1 MVTKEEL
8 KKALIDIGVEP
19 GMTLEVH
26 SSLSSFGELE
36 GGAMTV
42 IDTLKELVT
51 EQGSIFMP
59 ALRLSKELP
68 LTEQDK
74 EMGITVKIKV
84 LKADA
89 DRTAMGI
96 VADTFRKMPDTFC
109 GDDTIST
116 AGWGLYG
123 KKAVS
128 SGLDYPIH
136 NGGKALMLGVDI
148 YKLTAMHYV
157 EGITPEDINKQF
169 EPTDEIN
176 SIYPPEEWFMEAG
189 HPPIK
194 AWYTIQQKAY
204 ERGLIKE
211 SMVGDCKIMFFDIW
225 DVVSIYEEE
234 LRKNPYA
241 LWGMSDSSR

>member
-8 KKALIDIGVEP
+8 KKVLAEIGIEA
-19 GMTLEVH
+19 GMALEVH

-51 EQGSIFMP
+51 DQGSIFMP

-84 LKADA
+84 LDADA

-96 VADTFRKMPDTFC
+96 VSDTFRKLPDTIC
-109 GDDTIST
+109 GSDTIST
-116 AGWGLYG
+116 AGWGLHG
-123 KKAVS
+123 KDVLTG
-128 SGLDYPIH
+128 GLDYPIH

-157 EGITPEDINKQF
+157 EGATPEDINKLY
-169 EPTDEIN
+169 EPTEEIN
-176 SIYPPEEWFMEAG
+176 KTYPPEEWFMEAG
-189 HPPIK
+189 HPPVK
-194 AWYTIQQKAY
+194 AWYTIQQMAY
-204 ERGLIKE
+204 EKGLIKE
-211 SMVGDCKIMFFDIW
+211 AMVGNCKIMFFDIW
-225 DVVSIYEEE
+225 DVVSLYENE
-234 LRKNPYA
+234 LKKDPYK
-241 LWGMSDSSR
+241 LWGLK

>member
-1 MVTKEEL
+1 MITKEEL
-8 KKALIDIGVEP
+8 KNALINIGITP
-19 GMTLEVH
+19 GMVLEVH

-51 EQGSIFMP
+51 DQGSIFMP

-84 LKADA
+84 LDEDA

-109 GDDTIST
+109 GKDTIST
-116 AGWGLYG
+116 AGWGLHG
-123 KKAVS
+123 QEAVT

-157 EGITPEDINKQF
+157 EGITPDDINKEF
-169 EPTDEIN
+169 EPSEEIN
-176 SIYPPEEWFMEAG
+176 KAYPPDQWFMEAG

-211 SMVGDCKIMFFDIW
+211 AQIGECKVMFFDIW
-225 DVVSIYEEE
+225 DVVSIYEDE
-234 LRKNPYA
+234 LKKDPYK
-241 LWGMSDSSR
+241 LWGVTKK

>member
-1 MVTKEEL
+1 MITKEEL
-8 KKALIDIGVEP
+8 KNALINIGITP
-19 GMTLEVH
+19 GMVLEVH

-51 EQGSIFMP
+51 DQGSIFMP

-84 LKADA
+84 LDEDA

-109 GDDTIST
+109 GKDTIST
-116 AGWGLYG
+116 AGWGLHG
-123 KKAVS
+123 QEAVT

-157 EGITPEDINKQF
+157 EGITPDDINKEF
-169 EPTDEIN
+169 EPSEEIN
-176 SIYPPEEWFMEAG
+176 KAYPPDQWFMEAG

-211 SMVGDCKIMFFDIW
+211 AQIGECKAMFFDIW
-225 DVVSIYEEE
+225 DVVSIYEDE
-234 LRKNPYA
+234 LKKDPYK
-241 LWGMSDSSR
+241 LWGVTKK

>member
-1 MVTKEEL
+1 MITKEEL
-8 KKALIDIGVEP
+8 KNALINIGITP
-19 GMTLEVH
+19 GMVLEVH
-26 SSLSSFGELE
+26 SSLSSFGKLE

-51 EQGSIFMP
+51 DQGSIFMP

-84 LKADA
+84 LDEDA

-109 GDDTIST
+109 GKDTIST
-116 AGWGLYG
+116 AGWGLHG
-123 KKAVS
+123 QEAVT

-157 EGITPEDINKQF
+157 EGITPDDINKEF
-169 EPTDEIN
+169 EPSEEIN
-176 SIYPPEEWFMEAG
+176 KAYPPDQWFMEAG

-211 SMVGDCKIMFFDIW
+211 AQIGECKAMFFDIW
-225 DVVSIYEEE
+225 DVVSIYEDE
-234 LRKNPYA
+234 LKKDPYK
-241 LWGMSDSSR
+241 LWGVTKK

>member
-1 MVTKEEL
+1 MITKEEL
-8 KKALIDIGVEP
+8 KNALINIGIAP
-19 GMTLEVH
+19 GMVLEVH

-51 EQGSIFMP
+51 DQGSIFMP

-84 LKADA
+84 LDEDA

-109 GDDTIST
+109 GKDTIST
-116 AGWGLYG
+116 AGWGLHG
-123 KKAVS
+123 QEAVT

-157 EGITPEDINKQF
+157 EGITPDDINKEF
-169 EPTDEIN
+169 EPSEEIN
-176 SIYPPEEWFMEAG
+176 KAYPPDQWFMEAG

-211 SMVGDCKIMFFDIW
+211 AQIGECKVMFFDIW
-225 DVVSIYEEE
+225 DVVSIYEDE
-234 LRKNPYA
+234 LKKDPYK
-241 LWGMSDSSR
+241 LWGVTKK